1 MKKVLSLFL
10 TLCVALGAL
19 PALAQEAVPST
30 LEDVLSRLDVAY
42 AHRVTRAI
50 SELGDN
56 PDVGNR
62 SSGTVAVEER

>member
-42 AHRVTRAI
+42 AHRVTKVAYRVLEEEEAERQAA
-50 SELGDN
+50 ELIE
-56 PDVGNR
+56 
-62 SSGTVAVEER
+62 S